1 MSTASDDR
9 VHAQVRHHL
18 TKLDGEFKGLRAQ
31 FTEFAKRCPP
41 ELFFRGTN
49 YKLSHER
56 GAPTP
61 SESPPLEDLL
71 REMGELRAQVQMTSA
86 LRQEQAELRRALD
99 AQSNEINGL
108 QRSFNA
114 MRSQFQRSSEGML
127 SQSQRSTD
135 GMQSQVQRDVAGLVD
150 RVREQDQ
157 LIRRLQNQKPSVNP
171 AEATTQGLAL
181 ELQDF
186 KKQIY
191 DSGVLAP

>member
-31 FTEFAKRCPP
+31 FTEFAKR
-41 ELFFRGTN
+41 TN